1 MEEKEYKY
9 SQRKKNRVG
18 GRGEEEGNAER
29 GQKEI
34 SPVPLLGPHGK
45 RREQIPDRLC
55 SSRPPF
61 WFWRGTCRAEVG
73 CFLQSPS
80 SFNNT
85 CPQPTAT
92 YVHLEIWWGWG
103 CGSDQSW
110 QRIIQRNSALP
121 FNTHS
126 PRCGGVGLHPA
137 NPPVFCGAAGIPS
150 DPLLPP
156 GLEMGHQGGK
166 KMIQALPPCTLCS
179 SFCSDGLRSEVGSRR
194 EAWLRRCGARTF
206 EE

>member
-1 MEEKEYKY
+1 MQKEA
-9 SQRKKNRVG
+9 RKKYHPCPFSGAR
-18 GRGEEEGNAER
+18 EEEGTNPR
-29 GQKEI
+29 
-34 SPVPLLGPHGK
+34 PTVLFPPPLLVLAGTLLRGGGVLFA
-45 RREQIPDRLC
+45 IPLFFQQYV
-55 SSRPPF
+55 PPAY
-61 WFWRGTCRAEVG
+61 RHV
-73 CFLQSPS
+73 L
-80 SFNNT
+80 
-85 CPQPTAT
+85 
-92 YVHLEIWWGWG
+92 HLEIWWGWG

-156 GLEMGHQGGK
+156 GLEMGHQGEK